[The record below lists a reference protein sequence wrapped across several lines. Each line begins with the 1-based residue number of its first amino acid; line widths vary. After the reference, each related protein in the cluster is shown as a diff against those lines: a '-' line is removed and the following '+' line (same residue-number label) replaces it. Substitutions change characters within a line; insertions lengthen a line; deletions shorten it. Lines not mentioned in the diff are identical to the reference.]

1 MVKAT
6 IEWKD
11 GTIDEL
17 KFAGQ
22 ADYFRFIDKHMPKI
36 KEAKAD
42 IDRQKID
49 KDLY

>member
-11 GTIDEL
+11 GTIDER

-22 ADYFRFIDKHMPKI
+22 ADYFRFIDKNILKI
-36 KEAKAD
+36 KEAKAN
-42 IDRQKID
+42 IERLKLD